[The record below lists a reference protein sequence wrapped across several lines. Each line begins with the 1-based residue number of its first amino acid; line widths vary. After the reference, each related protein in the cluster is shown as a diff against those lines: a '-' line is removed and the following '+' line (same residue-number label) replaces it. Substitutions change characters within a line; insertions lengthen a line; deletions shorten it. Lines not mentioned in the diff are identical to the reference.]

1 MKINELL
8 NLLKNVKETGDNK
21 YIACCPAHDDKNP
34 SLAIML
40 SKDGKRII
48 LKCFAGCSESDVLN
62 NLGLKKSDLYINSDT
77 NQDKPTVIEKH
88 QYKYTDEDGNLM
100 YTKTRLD
107 YSNKTKSFY
116 FEQPNGTKGLKG
128 VQRVLY
134 NLASFKDASTI
145 YFVEGEKCADA
156 LISRG
161 KVATTL
167 YNGAKSQWYKHYDK
181 YFIDKEVIIIPDND
195 DAGKQYANRV
205 NNKIINSKIINLP
218 DLPPKGDIYDWLN
231 SGHSVDEL
239 DSLPMESDST
249 DKGTKTIKVETEAET
264 ILRLVKENRTFLFHD
279 TMNNLYASLV
289 RGDHNEVWSIESKDF
304 AIWLN
309 KLYYCHKG
317 KPARKDSI
325 NQALSVLSAQ
335 ALFDNDEAI
344 PLSNRVAK
352 HKDAFW
358 YSLSNTKWQ
367 AVKITGDGWSVE
379 NNPPILFTQ
388 YRHQIPQVEPTA
400 NGDVS
405 KIFKYI
411 NIKENKTLFLCWL
424 ISCFVPDIPHAM
436 PIFHGEKGAA
446 KSTTCTLLKRLIDPS
461 ALETLTIPHDSKSMA
476 INLKQHWFLPF
487 DNVSVIGVETS
498 DTLCRAITG
507 GGIQQRKLY
516 SDADDYIFTFKRCLA
531 LNGINNVAT
540 RPDLLDRAILVELRR
555 IPEEDRQELAEIQRN
570 FEKDLP
576 SILGGIF
583 DILSK
588 AIKMYPSV
596 KLSNLPRMADF
607 ARWCYVIG
615 QALGGLGNKFIL
627 EYRINYDCQ
636 NIEILN
642 SDIVAV
648 LMVAFMKEKSKWEG
662 TMSELLNEISLLAPS
677 KGISTKTKG
686 FPAYPNV
693 LSRKLNGIKSNLK
706 SVGISYETIA
716 KSDATYITIKNEK
729 ISPLPEYRLK
739 VTELLGTDYGDKQSA
754 LPDNGDTDDD
764 VVSF

>member
-1 MKINELL
+1 MKLKELL
-8 NLLKNVKETGDNK
+8 NLLKNAKETGDNK
-21 YIACCPAHDDKNP
+21 YIACCPSHDDNNP

-40 SKDGKRII
+40 SRDGKRII
-48 LKCFAGCSESDVLN
+48 LKCFAGCSESNVLN
-62 NLGLKKSDLYINSDT
+62 SLGLEKSDLYINSDT
-77 NQDKPTVIEKH
+77 NQCKPTVTEKH
-88 QYKYTDEDGNLM
+88 PYKYTDEKGNLL

-107 YSNKTKSFY
+107 YSDGTKSFY
-116 FEQPNGTKGLKG
+116 FEQPNGTKGVKG
-128 VQRVLY
+128 IDRVVY

-161 KVATTL
+161 RVATTL
-167 YNGAKSQWYKHYDK
+167 DNGANSRWHKHYDK
-181 YFIDKEVIIIPDND
+181 YFMDKEVIIIPDND

-231 SGHSVDEL
+231 SGHTVDEL
-239 DSLPMESDST
+239 DLLPMESDSA
-249 DKGTKTIKVETEAET
+249 DKSTKTIKVETEAET

-309 KLYYCHKG
+309 KLYYCYKG

-352 HKDAFW
+352 HEDAFW

-388 YRHQIPQVEPTA
+388 YRHQIPQIEPTS
-400 NGDVS
+400 NGDVN

-461 ALETLTIPHDSKSMA
+461 ALETLTLQSDSRSMA
-476 INLKQHWFLPF
+476 INLQQHWFLPF
-487 DNVSVIGVETS
+487 DNVSAISVETS

-540 RPDLLDRAILVELRR
+540 RPDLLDRAILIELRR
-555 IPEEDRQELAEIQRN
+555 IPEENRQELSEIQRN

-615 QALGGLGNKFIL
+615 QALGGLGDDFIL
-627 EYRINYDCQ
+627 EYRLNYDCQ

-648 LMVAFMKEKSKWEG
+648 LMVAFMKEKSEWEG
-662 TMSELLNEISLLAPS
+662 TMSELLNEISFLAPI

-693 LSRKLNGIKSNLK
+693 LSRRLNGIKSNLK
-706 SVGISYETIA
+706 SAGISYKTIA
-716 KSDATYITIKNEK
+716 KSDATYITINNEK

-739 VTELLGTDYGDKQSA
+739 VTELLGTNHGDNQLVS
-754 LPDNGDTDDD
+754 PDNGDTDDD
-764 VVSF
+764 IVSF